1 MIIIYRLLINLLLIF
16 YPLIIIYRILINKED
31 KKRFIEKFS
40 FPSKQRRKG
49 ILYWF
54 HGASVGELKSIIPL
68 LIKFEKDKTVNQILV
83 TSNTLSS
90 SKILKQYNLK
100 KVVHQFFPIDSNFIM
115 KKFINHWKPNKVFLI
130 DSEIWPNLIFFLNK
144 IKIPLILLN
153 ARITKKT
160 FLRWSFLK
168 KFSEQIFAKFNIC
181 LTANLESQKYLKKL
195 KEKNIKYIGNLK
207 FIRNTRENFTR
218 NQKFVRYI
226 KNKKVWCASSTHEN
240 EELICGLAH
249 KNLKKK
255 HKNLL
260 TVIIPRHINRVRNIK
275 NDLEKSGLTVQIH
288 KKEKKIQ
295 EGIDIYLISS
305 YGETAMFYSEIKN
318 IFMGGSLIKHGGQ
331 NPLEA
336 IRFGCRIING
346 PFVSNFKEIYD
357 FLIKERISTQI
368 KSLKNLS
375 KLMDKLFSISLKT
388 NIVQNKIRIIGDRIL
403 EQTYNEIKKT

>member
-1 MIIIYRLLINLLLIF
+1 MIIIYRLLINILLIF
-16 YPLIIIYRILINKED
+16 SPLIIIYRILNNKED

-40 FPSKQRRKG
+40 FSSIKRKKG
-49 ILYWF
+49 NLYWF

-68 LIKFEKDKTVNQILV
+68 LIKFEKDKTVDQILV

-90 SKILKQYNLK
+90 SNILKQYNLK
-100 KVVHQFFPIDSNFIM
+100 KVVHQFFPIDSNLII

-153 ARITKKT
+153 ARITEKT
-160 FLRWSFLK
+160 FLRWKFLK
-168 KFSEQIFAKFNIC
+168 RFSEQIFTKFNVC
-181 LTANLESQKYLKKL
+181 LTANFESQKFLKRL
-195 KEKNIKYIGNLK
+195 KAKNIKYIGNLK

-218 NQKFVRYI
+218 NEKFVRYI

-240 EELICGLAH
+240 EELICGLVH
-249 KNLKKK
+249 KHLKKK
-255 HKNLL
+255 YKNLL
-260 TVIIPRHINRVRNIK
+260 TVIIPRHINRVGNIK

-295 EGIDIYLISS
+295 EGIDIYLVSS

>member
-16 YPLIIIYRILINKED
+16 SPLIIIYRILINKED

-40 FPSKQRRKG
+40 FSSIKRKKG
-49 ILYWF
+49 NLYWF

-195 KEKNIKYIGNLK
+195 KAKNIKYIGNLK

-255 HKNLL
+255 YKNLL
-260 TVIIPRHINRVRNIK
+260 TVIIPRHINRVGNIK

-295 EGIDIYLISS
+295 EGIDIYLVSS

-318 IFMGGSLIKHGGQ
+318 ILMGGSLIKHGGQ

>member
-1 MIIIYRLLINLLLIF
+1 MIIIYRLLINLVLIF
-16 YPLIIIYRILINKED
+16 SPLIIIYRIFINKED

-40 FPSKQRRKG
+40 FSSNQRKKG
-49 ILYWF
+49 NLYWF

-68 LIKFEKDKTVNQILV
+68 LIKFEKDKTIDQILV

-90 SKILKQYNLK
+90 SKILKQYNLR
-100 KVVHQFFPIDSNFIM
+100 KVVHQFFPIDSNFII
-115 KKFINHWKPNKVFLI
+115 KNFINHWKPNKVFLI
-130 DSEIWPNLIFFLNK
+130 DSEIWPNLVFFLSK

-153 ARITKKT
+153 ARITEKT
-160 FLRWSFLK
+160 FFRWKFLK
-168 KFSEQIFAKFNIC
+168 RFSEQIFTKFKIC
-181 LTANLESQKYLKKL
+181 LVANSESEKYLKKL
-195 KEKNIKYIGNLK
+195 KVKNIKYIGNLK
-207 FIRNTRENFTR
+207 FIKNTRENFTR
-218 NQKFVRYI
+218 NNKFARYI

-240 EELICGLAH
+240 EELICGLVH

-255 HKNLL
+255 YKNLL
-260 TVIIPRHINRVRNIK
+260 TVIIPRHINRINHIK
-275 NDLEKSGLTVQIH
+275 NNLEKSGLKVQIH
-288 KKEKKIQ
+288 KAEKKIH
-295 EGIDIYLISS
+295 EDIDIYLVSS
-305 YGETAMFYSEIKN
+305 YGETAMFYNEIKN

-336 IRFGCRIING
+336 ISFGCRVING

-368 KSLKNLS
+368 KSLKSLS
-375 KLMDKLFSISLKT
+375 TLLDKLFSIGLKT

>member
-1 MIIIYRLLINLLLIF
+1 MKRL
-16 YPLIIIYRILINKED
+16 K
-31 KKRFIEKFS
+31 
-40 FPSKQRRKG
+40 
-49 ILYWF
+49 
-54 HGASVGELKSIIPL
+54 
-68 LIKFEKDKTVNQILV
+68 
-83 TSNTLSS
+83 
-90 SKILKQYNLK
+90 
-100 KVVHQFFPIDSNFIM
+100 
-115 KKFINHWKPNKVFLI
+115 
-130 DSEIWPNLIFFLNK
+130 
-144 IKIPLILLN
+144 
-153 ARITKKT
+153 
-160 FLRWSFLK
+160 
-168 KFSEQIFAKFNIC
+168 AKNV
-181 LTANLESQKYLKKL
+181 
-195 KEKNIKYIGNLK
+195 KYIGNLK

-255 HKNLL
+255 YKNLL
-260 TVIIPRHINRVRNIK
+260 TVIIPRHINRVNNIK
-275 NDLEKSGLTVQIH
+275 KNLETSGLAVQIQ

-295 EGIDIYLISS
+295 EGIDIYLVSS
-305 YGETAMFYSEIKN
+305 YGETAMFYNEIKN

-375 KLMDKLFSISLKT
+375 KLLDKLFSISLKT

>member
-1 MIIIYRLLINLLLIF
+1 MIIIYRLLINLVLIF
-16 YPLIIIYRILINKED
+16 SPLIIIYRILINKED

-40 FPSKQRRKG
+40 FSSNQRKKG
-49 ILYWF
+49 NLYWF

-68 LIKFEKDKTVNQILV
+68 LIKFEKDKTIDQILV

-90 SKILKQYNLK
+90 SKILKQYNLR
-100 KVVHQFFPIDSNFIM
+100 KVIHQFFPIDSNFIM

-144 IKIPLILLN
+144 IRIPLILLN

-195 KEKNIKYIGNLK
+195 KAKNIKYIGNLK

-255 HKNLL
+255 YENLL
-260 TVIIPRHINRVRNIK
+260 TVIIPRHINRVGNIK

-295 EGIDIYLISS
+295 KGIDIYLVSS
-305 YGETAMFYSEIKN
+305 YGETAMFYNEIKN

-336 IRFGCRIING
+336 IRFGCRVING

-375 KLMDKLFSISLKT
+375 ALLEKLFSIDHKT

>member
-16 YPLIIIYRILINKED
+16 SPLIIIYRILINKED

-40 FPSKQRRKG
+40 FSSIKRKKG
-49 ILYWF
+49 NLYWF

-68 LIKFEKDKTVNQILV
+68 LIKFEKDKTVNQILI

-90 SKILKQYNLK
+90 SRILKQYNLR
-100 KVVHQFFPIDSNFIM
+100 KVVHQFFPIDSNFTM
-115 KKFINHWKPNKVFLI
+115 KRFINHWKPNKVFLI

-168 KFSEQIFAKFNIC
+168 KFSEQIFAKFTIC

-195 KEKNIKYIGNLK
+195 KAKNIKYIGNQK
-207 FIRNTRENFTR
+207 FI
-218 NQKFVRYI
+218 RYI
-226 KNKKVWCASSTHEN
+226 KNKKVWCASSTHKN

-255 HKNLL
+255 YKNLL
-260 TVIIPRHINRVRNIK
+260 TVIIPRHVNRVGNIK

-295 EGIDIYLISS
+295 EGIDIYLVSS

>member
-16 YPLIIIYRILINKED
+16 SPLIIIYRILINKED

-40 FPSKQRRKG
+40 FSSIKRKKG
-49 ILYWF
+49 NLYWF

-130 DSEIWPNLIFFLNK
+130 DSEIWPNLIFFLDK
-144 IKIPLILLN
+144 IKIPIILLN

-160 FLRWSFLK
+160 FLRWKFLK
-168 KFSEQIFAKFNIC
+168 KFSDQIFTKFTLC

-195 KEKNIKYIGNLK
+195 KAKNIKYIGNLK
-207 FIRNTRENFTR
+207 FIKNIRENF
-218 NQKFVRYI
+218 NKNEKFAKYI
-226 KNKKVWCASSTHEN
+226 KTKKVWCASSTHEN

-255 HKNLL
+255 YRNLL
-260 TVIIPRHINRVRNIK
+260 TVIIPRHINRVSNIK
-275 NDLEKSGLTVQIH
+275 NNLEKSGLTVQIH
-288 KKEKKIQ
+288 KKEKKVQ
-295 EGIDIYLISS
+295 EGIDVYLVSS
-305 YGETAMFYSEIKN
+305 YGETAMFYNEIKN
-318 IFMGGSLIKHGGQ
+318 IFMGGSLINHGGQ
-331 NPLEA
+331 NPLEPV
-336 IRFGCRIING
+336 RYGCRVING

-357 FLIKERISTQI
+357 YLIKEKISSQV
-368 KSLKNLS
+368 KSLKSLTSLLN
-375 KLMDKLFSISLKT
+375 KLFSSELKT
-388 NIVQNKIRIIGDRIL
+388 SVVRNKIRILGDRIL
-403 EQTYNEIKKT
+403 EQTCNEIKKT